1 MAKNHKLV
9 LNRTLS
15 NLQTDRLTP
24 DTVSSWLIIMDNVEM
39 LDVIRKAWPIAN
51 HGAILVTS
59 RNDIVSLDPAAG
71 GLEIEVFQGDEGASL
86 LTVMIGRENYSD
98 AEKNAARKLSTRLGG
113 LALALAVMASQI
125 RLRRKS
131 IAEFLSLYE
140 RHPRQLNKER
150 RGIESYYELSLAS
163 CWSTAFESLS
173 EQASALLGI
182 IAYIAPDSIPEVFFK
197 PEDSSALPPNLSFCE
212 DEWKYVH
219 RCKFKF
225 KKEGEFDGACI
236 VSVKP

>member
-1 MAKNHKLV
+1 
-9 LNRTLS
+9 
-15 NLQTDRLTP
+15 
-24 DTVSSWLIIMDNVEM
+24 M
-39 LDVIRKAWPIAN
+39 LDIIRKAWPIAN

-71 GLEIEVFQGDEGASL
+71 GLEIEVFRKDEGASI
-86 LTVMIGRENYSD
+86 LTVMIGREKYSD
-98 AEKNAARKLSTRLGG
+98 LEKDAARKLSARLGG

-140 RHPRQLNKER
+140 KHPRQLNKER

-173 EQASALLGI
+173 EKASALLGI

-197 PEDSSALPPNLSFCE
+197 PKDPSALPPNLSFCE

-219 RCKFKF
+219 WCNFKYKSDAELEVLAQF
-225 KKEGEFDGACI
+225 CRSLG
-236 VSVKP
+236 